1 MKVAILVP
9 VFWTFDGT
17 SRAVEYQAR
26 ELGQDNNSVS
36 IFTLAANMKPP
47 QNVELHVLGMPHNST
62 VRRIYWLILPIDF
75 VKTIKWVPRLKEFDI
90 VYGTQYPMTWLACLA
105 KKFYG
110 VKYIHYNYGI
120 APPDTFSNYIER
132 TYMRIATY
140 MEKVTTISADEV
152 ISISQYLQNQLKK
165 ETGLD
170 SKVVYCKVDEKKYY
184 RGINGL
190 KIREKH
196 GLDDDPM
203 VLFVGRI
210 SPPKGIHLL
219 IEAFN
224 LVKQEIPA
232 AKLVIVGK
240 HSLSGYSKKL
250 KQMSDTSVIFTGDV
264 SDEDLPCYYA
274 ACNVYAT
281 ATLWEGFDLPLAE
294 AQVCGKPVVAFDIGP
309 HPEVVKD
316 KEAGILVPYKN
327 TQALADAISEI
338 LKRNLNVGNVIYE

>member
-1 MKVAILVP
+1 
-9 VFWTFDGT
+9 
-17 SRAVEYQAR
+17 
-26 ELGQDNNSVS
+26 
-36 IFTLAANMKPP
+36 
-47 QNVELHVLGMPHNST
+47 
-62 VRRIYWLILPIDF
+62 
-75 VKTIKWVPRLKEFDI
+75 
-90 VYGTQYPMTWLACLA
+90 
-105 KKFYG
+105 
-110 VKYIHYNYGI
+110 
-120 APPDTFSNYIER
+120 
-132 TYMRIATY
+132 
-140 MEKVTTISADEV
+140 
-152 ISISQYLQNQLKK
+152 
-165 ETGLD
+165 
-170 SKVVYCKVDEKKYY
+170 
-184 RGINGL
+184 
-190 KIREKH
+190 
-196 GLDDDPM
+196 
-203 VLFVGRI
+203 VGRI

-281 ATLWEGFDLPLAE
+281 ATLWEGFDLPVAE